1 MKNDCRSS
9 WLPLAVVLL
18 LALPFAV
25 WAANT
30 PVEQFDLEL
39 GRTYW
44 FDLSESGIP
53 GTVNDKLPDQTL
65 HYVPF
70 TYAGTVS
77 AYTLCR
83 RRYRRNRK
91 WNTNI
96 RCLFP
101 NTTSRTPC
109 RGMS

>member
-1 MKNDCRSS
+1 MRKRILSI
-9 WLPLAVVLL
+9 LVALAVVLL
-18 LALPFAV
+18 LAPPFAI

-65 HYVPF
+65 HY
-70 TYAGTVS
+70 S
-77 AYTLCR
+77 IL
-83 RRYRRNRK
+83 
-91 WNTNI
+91 
-96 RCLFP
+96 
-101 NTTSRTPC
+101 
-109 RGMS
+109 